1 MDCPTYSISKIQ
13 ALSSTEY
20 NEQAANTTDFY
31 ASLLTNGGGVF
42 AALDPSLVDYFRA
55 YDLYEYALYQYI
67 HNSSI
72 YHNMALEDL
81 QYLRTLAS
89 QQQFQFNTPDQ
100 NGDLTTVAGK
110 TLASKVLAQFQQMS
124 DSSGVSDKLT
134 VLFGSYEP
142 FLSFFALSGLTTGS
156 TTKSKFNS
164 LPDHGSVMAFELF
177 SYIDDSQLYND
188 SLPFPST
195 DDLWVRFMFRNGTNE
210 TDGLVA
216 YPLFNHG
223 PSSIDMMWSDFVT
236 NMGEFAMN
244 EVSDWCSTCLSDNLF
259 CSEILENIN
268 GTPEAG
274 DSGKKPLSPV
284 IGGVIGAT
292 LTIGLFII
300 CALVLLLLG
309 FRLDY
314 HEKRKGAESTEAG
327 GLGVLKR
334 SVTGGGFK
342 GAEKLAS
349 DTDLRLKG
357 GAGVTVV
364 RHERVGSWE
373 LNESPTDRKHSSLDK
388 EIESGRQANYGRRS
402 EDVGHENVDPFGD
415 PVKAIDQV

>member
-1 MDCPTYSISKIQ
+1 M
-13 ALSSTEY
+13 SSTEY
-20 NEQAANTTDFY
+20 NKQVTNTTDFY
-31 ASLLTNGGGVF
+31 ESLLTDGGGVF
-42 AALDPSLVDYFRA
+42 AALDPLLVTYNRA
-55 YDLYEYALYQYI
+55 YDLYEYALFQYI

-72 YHNMALEDL
+72 YHNMAFEDL
-81 QYLRTLAS
+81 EHLRALAS
-89 QQQFQFNTPDQ
+89 QQQFQMNTPDQ

-110 TLASKVLAQFQQMS
+110 TLASKILAQFQQMS

-134 VLFGSYEP
+134 ILFGSYEP
-142 FLSFFALSGLTTGS
+142 FLAFFALSGLTSGS
-156 TTKSKFNS
+156 TTKPKFNS
-164 LPDHGSVMAFELF
+164 LPDHGSIMAFELF
-177 SYIDDSQLYND
+177 SYVDDDQQNESV
-188 SLPFPST
+188 PFPST
-195 DDLWVRFMFRNGTNE
+195 ADLWVRFMFRNGTNE

-216 YPLFNHG
+216 YPLFSHG
-223 PSSIDMMWSDFVT
+223 PSSIDMTWSDFVM

-244 EVSDWCSTCLSDNLF
+244 EVADWCTACLSDNLF
-259 CSEILENIN
+259 CAGIMENIN
-268 GTPEAG
+268 GSQDEVVN
-274 DSGKKPLSPV
+274 GKKQLSPV

-300 CALVLLLLG
+300 CTLVLLLLG

-314 HEKRKGAESTEAG
+314 HEKRKGTESNEAG

-357 GAGVTVV
+357 GAGVTVI

-388 EIESGRQANYGRRS
+388 EIESGRQASYGRRS
-402 EDVGHENVDPFGD
+402 EDVGRENVDPFGD
-415 PVKAIDQV
+415 PVEAVDQV